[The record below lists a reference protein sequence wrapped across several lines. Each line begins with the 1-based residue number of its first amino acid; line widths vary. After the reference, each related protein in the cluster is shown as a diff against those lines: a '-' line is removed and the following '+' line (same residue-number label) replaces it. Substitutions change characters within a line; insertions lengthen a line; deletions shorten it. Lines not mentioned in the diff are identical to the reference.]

1 MKTTAKSSIFYSEFQ
16 AFIAPLQDENQTLKQ
31 EVQEWK
37 DKYHSL
43 LEQLRL
49 AKQQR
54 FDRSSEAHVN
64 GYLKARKAGAD
75 FKQPNIYL
83 VSPCF

>member
-54 FDRSSEAHVN
+54 FDRSSEAHIGQGELQFDEAESVETAE
-64 GYLKARKAGAD
+64 LPKK
-75 FKQPNIYL
+75 KIQ
-83 VSPCF
+83 